1 MKSGRLIALQFFF
14 VCFFKGCAYVQV
26 CNQRC
31 SSRDW
36 WALDAPLAAA
46 LCSLME
52 PIDV

>member
-1 MKSGRLIALQFFF
+1 MNNESDRLIALQLFFL
-14 VCFFKGCAYVQV
+14 CAYVQV

-31 SSRDW
+31 SSHD